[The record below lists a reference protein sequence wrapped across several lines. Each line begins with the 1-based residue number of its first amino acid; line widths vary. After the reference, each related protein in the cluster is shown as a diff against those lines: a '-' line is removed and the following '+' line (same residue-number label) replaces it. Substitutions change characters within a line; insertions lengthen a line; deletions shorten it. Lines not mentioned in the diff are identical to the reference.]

1 MDNERTGKLIA
12 ELRKEKGFTQQQL
25 ADQLNLSNKTI
36 SKWESGAGSPDI
48 SILTEL
54 ADVLEVTA
62 DELLRGQR
70 SSAGVVEK
78 PPEQPTQAPPS
89 PTKPPLTSAQKM
101 ERAFIALFAAVG
113 AILGILAYN
122 YGWLG

>member
-1 MDNERTGKLIA
+1 MDNARTGKLIA
-12 ELRKEKGFTQQQL
+12 ELRKEKGYTQQQL

-54 ADVLEVTA
+54 ADVLDVTA

-78 PPEQPTQAPPS
+78 PPEQLAQVISS
-89 PTKPPLTSAQKM
+89 PTKPPLTPAQKA
-101 ERAFIALFAAVG
+101 ERAFIAFFAAVG

-122 YGWLG
+122 HGWLG